1 MTDKQIENKFIEDI
15 LPQMKGIVIT
25 EQDVRIAC
33 RAFFY
38 GVKYGQENPLIIDQI
53 ADAVALRLR
62 TTDAKE
68 WFGYFIKNN
77 YLCIYENWETPL
89 IQTH

>member
-1 MTDKQIENKFIEDI
+1 
-15 LPQMKGIVIT
+15 MKGIVIT

-38 GVKYGQENPLIIDQI
+38 GVKYGQENSLLIDQI

-62 TTDAKE
+62 TKGVKE
-68 WFGYFIKNN
+68 
-77 YLCIYENWETPL
+77 
-89 IQTH
+89 

>member
-1 MTDKQIENKFIEDI
+1 MIDKQIEDKFINEV
-15 LPQMKGIVIT
+15 LPQMESIVTT

-38 GVKYGQENPLIIDQI
+38 GVKYGQENPLLIDQI

-62 TTDAKE
+62 TKGVKE
-68 WFGYFIKNN
+68 
-77 YLCIYENWETPL
+77 
-89 IQTH
+89 

>member
-1 MTDKQIENKFIEDI
+1 MTDEQIQDKFINDV
-15 LPQMKGIVIT
+15 LPQMEGIVTT

-62 TTDAKE
+62 TKDVKE
-68 WFGYFIKNN
+68 WFGDFNKNN
-77 YLCIYENWETPL
+77 YICIYENWKIHL
-89 IQTH
+89 QTY

>member
-1 MTDKQIENKFIEDI
+1 MTDKQIEDKFIKDV
-15 LPQMKGIVIT
+15 LPQMEGIVTT

-38 GVKYGQENPLIIDQI
+38 GVKYGEENPLIIDQI

-62 TTDAKE
+62 AKD
-68 WFGYFIKNN
+68 IK
-77 YLCIYENWETPL
+77 E
-89 IQTH
+89 

>member
-1 MTDKQIENKFIEDI
+1 
-15 LPQMKGIVIT
+15 MKGIVAT

-62 TTDAKE
+62 TKDVKE
-68 WFGYFIKNN
+68 
-77 YLCIYENWETPL
+77 
-89 IQTH
+89 

>member
-1 MTDKQIENKFIEDI
+1 MTDKQIEDKFINDI
-15 LPQMKGIVIT
+15 LPQMEGIVTT

-38 GVKYGQENPLIIDQI
+38 GVKYGQENPLLIDQI

-62 TTDAKE
+62 TKGVKE
-68 WFGYFIKNN
+68 
-77 YLCIYENWETPL
+77 
-89 IQTH
+89 

>member
-1 MTDKQIENKFIEDI
+1 MTDKQIEDKFINDV
-15 LPQMKGIVIT
+15 LPQMESIVTT

-38 GVKYGQENPLIIDQI
+38 GVKYGQENPILIDQI

-62 TTDAKE
+62 TKGVKE
-68 WFGYFIKNN
+68 
-77 YLCIYENWETPL
+77 
-89 IQTH
+89 

>member
-1 MTDKQIENKFIEDI
+1 MTDKQIEDKFINDV
-15 LPQMKGIVIT
+15 LTQMEGIVTT

-38 GVKYGQENPLIIDQI
+38 GVRYGQENPLLIDQI

-62 TTDAKE
+62 TKGVKE
-68 WFGYFIKNN
+68 
-77 YLCIYENWETPL
+77 
-89 IQTH
+89 

>member
-1 MTDKQIENKFIEDI
+1 MTDKQSDDKFINDV
-15 LPQMKGIVIT
+15 LPQMESIVTT

-38 GVKYGQENPLIIDQI
+38 GVKYGQENPLLIDQI

-62 TTDAKE
+62 TKGVKE
-68 WFGYFIKNN
+68 
-77 YLCIYENWETPL
+77 
-89 IQTH
+89 

>member
-1 MTDKQIENKFIEDI
+1 MTDKQIEDKFINDV
-15 LPQMKGIVIT
+15 LPQMKGILTT

-38 GVKYGQENPLIIDQI
+38 GVQYGQENPLIIDQL

-62 TTDAKE
+62 TKDVKE
-68 WFGYFIKNN
+68 
-77 YLCIYENWETPL
+77 
-89 IQTH
+89 

>member
-15 LPQMKGIVIT
+15 LPQMEGILTT
-25 EQDVRIAC
+25 EQDVRIAF

-38 GVKYGQENPLIIDQI
+38 GVKYGEENPLVIIDQI

-62 TTDAKE
+62 TKDAKE
-68 WFGYFIKNN
+68 
-77 YLCIYENWETPL
+77 
-89 IQTH
+89 

>member
-1 MTDKQIENKFIEDI
+1 MTDKQIEDKFINDV
-15 LPQMKGIVIT
+15 LPQMESIITT

-38 GVKYGQENPLIIDQI
+38 GVKYGQENPLLIDQI

-62 TTDAKE
+62 TKGVKE
-68 WFGYFIKNN
+68 
-77 YLCIYENWETPL
+77 
-89 IQTH
+89 